1 MANETVTA
9 EWEARLGEQIRAL
22 RIAAGIDQREL
33 AARANVSTKTLG
45 ALERGDGSSLKTLV
59 RVVRVLGRE
68 HWLSDLDP
76 RGAGPSP
83 IELLRERRRQ
93 PARPQR
99 VSRSR

>member
-1 MANETVTA
+1 MNTEMMTG
-9 EWEARLGEQIRAL
+9 EWETRLGDQVRAL

-45 ALERGDGSSLKTLV
+45 ALERGDGSNLTTLV

-68 HWLSDLDP
+68 QWLTELDP
-76 RGAGPSP
+76 RGDGPSP
-83 IELLRERRRQ
+83 IEMLREQRRQ
-93 PARPQR
+93 SARPHR